1 MSAREGVRTYLS
13 DRLILRTCLYFAA
26 ALGAALLAAW
36 PRASLE
42 AMIRTGAS
50 SDTFTVVAMAFLVCL
65 LFLGARFGA
74 QDFSPD
80 PAVQLPEH
88 VRLTDVSVLRLVGGR
103 ASFAILHTALL
114 LLLGAPFLAAAAAVG
129 GAGLPHVARALA
141 VIGAAGLAGRA
152 IGLLAHCVIGVRRPL
167 RDVALYVFL
176 IAILIATFL
185 AATSASPFY
194 GLYALLEPSEGFP
207 EWLVCASG
215 NFLMAAAFWG
225 LSILAL
231 AVVRARA
238 RSFTRGRDHG

>member
-1 MSAREGVRTYLS
+1 MSVREGVRTYLS
-13 DRLILRTCLYFAA
+13 DRLVLRTCLYLAA
-26 ALGAALLAAW
+26 ALGAAVLAAW

-42 AMIRTGAS
+42 AIIRTGAS

-88 VRLTDVSVLRLVGGR
+88 VRLTAVSLLGLVGGR
-103 ASFAILHTALL
+103 ASFAVLHTILL

-129 GAGLPHVARALA
+129 GAGLTHVARALA
-141 VIGAAGLAGRA
+141 ILGAAGLAGRA
-152 IGLLAHCVIGVRRPL
+152 IGLLSNCIMGARRPL
-167 RDVALYVFL
+167 RDIALYLFL
-176 IAILIATFL
+176 VAVLIATFL
-185 AATSASPFY
+185 VATAASPFY

-207 EWLVCASG
+207 EWLVCVAA
-215 NFLMAAAFWG
+215 NLLLAAAFWG

-238 RSFTRGRDHG
+238 RSFMKGHGNG